1 MIGNIVVPAGF
12 VGIEVAV
19 GLLGLLMVL
28 VCIALRGVWIHTLG
42 YVFLKLAAVDIP
54 LGRLGHPHPFGK
66 LKQWDADVLN
76 FLLRQQENGSAI
88 AGYFFHAAAILL
100 GWMARELRDLAAAT
114 LHALGTL
121 ERAHLPKWTK
131 AMLYALFPP
140 ALIARLVRAAIA
152 ANWPKVGHAIIH
164 SRGITRAQ
172 VRRMIAAAVGTAGAI
187 AFPWPK
193 INRRFRRLERDRA
206 NIWKRLRRVEALI
219 GVTAFA
225 AVLAK
230 TLGLRS
236 VRCLKDGNIGR
247 GARAFCAADSGL
259 IGSLLGDLLAI
270 LGIVSVVE
278 FAHELLAIEDE
289 ALAIAHRLIQEFPAP
304 PKPT

>member
-1 MIGNIVVPAGF
+1 MTVAVVAPAGF
-12 VGIEVAV
+12 VGIEVVV

-42 YVFLKLAAVDIP
+42 YVFLKLADVNIP
-54 LGRLGHPHPFGK
+54 LGLGRSVHPLGK
-66 LKQWDADVLN
+66 LRDWDADVLN
-76 FLLRQQENGSAI
+76 FLLHQQQHGSAI

-100 GWMARELRDLAAAT
+100 GWMARELRDLGAAT
-114 LHALGTL
+114 LHALDKL
-121 ERAHLPKWTK
+121 EHAHLPTWTK

-152 ANWPKVGHAIIH
+152 ANLPHLGRVIIH

-172 VRRMIAAAVGTAGAI
+172 VRKMIAAAVGTAGAI
-187 AFPWPK
+187 TFPWPK
-193 INRRFRRLERDRA
+193 INRRFRTLERDRA

-219 GVTAFA
+219 GVGAFA

-247 GARAFCAADSGL
+247 AARAWCATDGGLVGNLLSDLLVIAGL
-259 IGSLLGDLLAI
+259 I
-270 LGIVSVVE
+270 SVVE
-278 FAHELLAIEDE
+278 FAEALLAVEDE
-289 ALAIAHRLIQEFPAP
+289 AVAILSAGIREWPS
-304 PKPT
+304 